1 MSGMELIFLIRDA
14 LLECC
19 TFSLKIFSFAA
30 TRNLLADERSPAF
43 HRLAPF
49 RMLHGGSGTSHRDR
63 VAHAAP
69 PQRSPEL
76 PPPR

>member
-1 MSGMELIFLIRDA
+1 
-14 LLECC
+14 
-19 TFSLKIFSFAA
+19 
-30 TRNLLADERSPAF
+30 
-43 HRLAPF
+43 
-49 RMLHGGSGTSHRDR
+49 MLHGGSGTSHRDR